1 MQYTNNPHNPY
12 NPYNP
17 YLCNNQHNPNV
28 ATAPPLDE
36 VEVNYVRHQM
46 PQNYMYVQRP
56 CPIHPYP
63 YPDGLYMTPITPVE
77 QYNRE
82 IQMRK
87 KQQEDDCCCFGLL
100 TILCCCFIN

>member
-1 MQYTNNPHNPY
+1 MQYTNPQYTN

-17 YLCNNQHNPNV
+17 YLCNNQHYPNV
-28 ATAPPLDE
+28 ATAPLLDE
-36 VEVNYVRHQM
+36 VSYIDQLPRNHNYVQQ
-46 PQNYMYVQRP
+46 PRP
-56 CPIHPYP
+56 MHL
-63 YPDGLYMTPITPVE
+63 YPDIPYNVHYMTPVE

-82 IQMRK
+82 MQIRK